1 MDLNQRKLT
10 SNEWEFIEK
19 PLESS
24 EIKII
29 NLIKEGFIKTD
40 IKKNDT
46 LCLTDYIKIE
56 NNNVYYQFIKYL
68 HTTMK
73 NY

>member
-1 MDLNQRKLT
+1 MDLNQTKLT

-29 NLIKEGFIKTD
+29 NLIREGFIKTD
-40 IKKNDT
+40 IK
-46 LCLTDYIKIE
+46 L
-56 NNNVYYQFIKYL
+56 
-68 HTTMK
+68 
-73 NY
+73 